1 MASKAKGD
9 ITDLLAKE
17 ILITWRSSDR
27 VAKRLDVKLRYDL
40 GLKSICLAEG
50 FRFDEITRVPVR
62 DIKSIKPKDYVQRH
76 EVCFGIHVVAAGVQ
90 HCFLFPKIDDRDMWA
105 RQLAELVRTRTEGPR
120 SRNASSEEPD
130 GQAWSVQTVEVVCE
144 NQDNAFEL
152 KMTLFHSKK
161 GTKVGVLPIRKNMS
175 ADTCRMVVSQFQ
187 KANELLPTEGSS
199 MYRLVKALLARLHIK
214 GHIQEWVH
222 RIDSLHIDRFSQN
235 PDALTEEQIAHFLD
249 QAKSEL
255 GVLRQVLPK
264 ALAEGTGPRIL
275 SAILLHSIDKLELI
289 NETTAQLRKKLV
301 PRRT

>member
-1 MASKAKGD
+1 MASKAAGD
-9 ITDLLAKE
+9 ITDLLAND

-27 VAKRLDVKLRYDL
+27 LAKRLDVKLRYDS
-40 GLKSICLAEG
+40 GLKSICLSEG
-50 FRFDEITRVPVR
+50 RHFDEITRVPVR
-62 DIKSIKPKDYVQRH
+62 DMKSIKPKDYVQGH
-76 EVCFGIHVVAAGVQ
+76 EVCFGIHLVAAGVQ
-90 HCFLFPKIDDRDMWA
+90 HCCLFPKIDDRDMWA

-120 SRNASSEEPD
+120 SRNASSEPD
-130 GQAWSVQTVEVVCE
+130 GQAWSVQTVEVVFE

-152 KMTLFHSKK
+152 KMTLFNPKK
-161 GTKVGVLPIRKNMS
+161 GNKVGVLPIRKDMS
-175 ADTCRMVVSQFQ
+175 AEACRMVVSQFQ

-214 GHIQEWVH
+214 GHIQEWIH
-222 RIDSLHIDRFSQN
+222 RIDSLHIDRFSPN
-235 PDALTEEQIAHFLD
+235 PDALTEEQIAQFLE

-301 PRRT
+301 PRTT